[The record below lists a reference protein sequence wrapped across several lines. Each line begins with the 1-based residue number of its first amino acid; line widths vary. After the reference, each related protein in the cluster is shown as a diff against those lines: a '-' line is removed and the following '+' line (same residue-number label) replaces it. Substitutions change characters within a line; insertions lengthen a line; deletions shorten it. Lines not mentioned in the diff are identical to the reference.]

1 MADTSAAME
10 NLFKAIDIIAQER
23 FSSLGYDKTIKA
35 TIVDDSNADHG
46 EYIVSDGASEFK
58 AYAADVKYEKNM
70 TVYVIIPEGD
80 YTNQKLIVGKYS
92 NNGDSYY
99 NYVNPSEDFLDAT
112 HNIIKDISAGSLK
125 ANDSQVPY
133 IKIWSCDGLDY
144 KGYSRLALK
153 GNFRTWLSS
162 LDVISGTYGLV
173 LYVVSKEVSYN
184 GNAFERTYKYD
195 LMSSDMYGDPFNFE
209 TYYLQEKVFDISEL
223 SDIVSI
229 ELLLVQNSDFVNSNG
244 EFVAPYGLLDTAN
257 YPDNIFVETP
267 YISLGYD
274 LNEVTKDEVR
284 LYTLDSDTYDAS
296 YDEAKRAKT
305 MELRWIHLNEDG
317 TASVIDLP
325 EEIPSNAVIHWYKNI
340 LDRSITDKLAGPMWV
355 ELPELKNCFSYSFVP
370 DILVG
375 TEKFKVIIEFPSREH
390 MTALATMSEKIEIPQ
405 EIPKIYQKPDENG
418 IMATTDKEIIEL
430 AKKSYY
436 NNKLLSFQEYKQV
449 INEFNSSYAV
459 NHNGE
464 NYQNYDNAILALDEI
479 SQLQSQVQIYKSEV
493 LTFINES
500 YDPVS
505 AAIDL
510 ISSLEILPDVAGY
523 SGSYLLYDDS
533 GFITNPAEALK
544 KRVFTATYN
553 SLITGESVI
562 DKGEKI
568 IWYIP
573 LENTMIYP
581 PQLGAEYSRYDLYTD
596 LTAEQLKELGL
607 PCKYARIERAI
618 AEVLDGDPG
627 DEVARQAEQIF
638 RIKDYYNKNDSNNT
652 VYCVLLKNGRQYKAE
667 ATLTFGITGTN
678 GTDATF
684 LLQMREVE
692 IGTGGSD
699 LASENPATALTLGG
713 KIAVVPKI
721 YDYNNNDISDEYFQ
735 IYTPQYSWYLL
746 DIPLDQQK
754 LVLTKSG
761 NNCIISIKN
770 GVKNVEDCRYYI
782 LCATVEWNIVQEN
795 SESDIDLNTR
805 KIELKTF
812 LPIPV
817 RVSNEYTQVVGPTQI
832 VYTKEGTNPAYYK
845 SPFVLYKD
853 GFEFKENIEWYP
865 ACREYLNSKEDNK
878 ERILSFYPKVSTDGQ
893 LVPTDLYLL
902 DDNLYSVEAK
912 YVERDEDK
920 KVIKETLLW
929 TQPILI
935 IQNRYS
941 SAMLNNWDG
950 SFQIDEENGT
960 IMASVIG
967 AGKKDVNNTFSG
979 VLMGDVQNV
988 FNANNHSGLGLYGF
1002 NQGAQS
1008 FGFNIDGTAFI
1019 GKAGRGRIN
1028 MDGQN
1033 GTISS
1038 GSFIKPHISDDQ
1050 KDNSGSGMLIDLD
1063 GNDTDKSS
1071 SALYAYGSGG
1081 AFELNTDK
1089 KHPLLRIK
1097 SGPYVNSSIMF
1108 NIGYGDNPEFY
1119 LQSSNFVE
1127 NKSGTK
1133 FDLKDGTL
1141 SIFHDNGSY
1150 LKMRGDGSPYFQI
1163 HDSGTATDGHAEG
1176 TDIFYAGLNKYELM
1190 STNFISGT
1198 AGIFIDLYNGS
1209 IEARK
1214 GNIGGWAI
1222 NAGTLSAGSITL
1234 NSDGSMSGGTTY
1246 KWSIS
1251 KNGSAIFN
1259 NIAANAG
1266 TIGPFTVSKSGLKYS
1281 EGSTFTLD
1289 ESGLNLNG
1297 NFTVNRAGDV
1307 YIGGNLT
1314 VSGTSTFNGKTN
1326 IEQGGSFGGTGYS
1339 GGFSGGG
1346 WGFNNT
1352 GGHIGPWIIDKDA
1365 ISTTTGSYLGS
1376 KGSIILKNS
1385 DTQALSLDSDRLII
1399 NAGSSTLKLYG
1410 TYYEV
1415 NMGSG
1420 GSCFVVGN
1428 ANGIKAIDD
1437 SGNKLLI
1444 NNTNIT
1450 LQANDTKLI
1459 LTSDKMTV
1467 DGVIVA
1473 KKGFK
1478 AGASER
1484 TGYSGDV
1491 VFLDGSYMTF
1501 EGGILVAGKVAD
1513 KSFGS

>member
-112 HNIIKDISAGSLK
+112 HNIIKNISAGSLK

-133 IKIWSCDGLDY
+133 VKIWSCDGLDY

-257 YPDNIFVETP
+257 YPDNIFVEMP

-305 MELRWIHLNEDG
+305 IELRWIHLNEDG

-325 EEIPSNAVIHWYKNI
+325 EEIPNNAIIHWYKNI

-390 MTALATMSEKIEIPQ
+390 MAALATMSEKIEIPQ

-459 NHNGE
+459 DHNGE

-493 LTFINES
+493 LTFVNES

-523 SGSYLLYDDS
+523 NGSYLLYDDS

-544 KRVFTATYN
+544 KRIFTATYN

-581 PQLGAEYSRYDLYTD
+581 PQLGTEYSRYDLYTN
-596 LTAEQLKELGL
+596 LTTEQLRELGL

-652 VYCVLLKNGRQYKAE
+652 IYCVLLKNGRQYKAE

-692 IGTGGSD
+692 MGTGGLD
-699 LASENPATALTLGG
+699 QASENPATALTLGG
-713 KIAVVPKI
+713 KIAVIPKI
-721 YDYNNNDISDEYFQ
+721 YDYNNNDISDEYFK
-735 IYTPQYSWYLL
+735 IYTPHYSWHLL
-746 DIPLDQQK
+746 DIQLKDQN

-770 GVKNVEDCRYYI
+770 GVKNIEDCRYYI
-782 LCATVEWNIVQEN
+782 LCATVEWNIVKEN

-805 KIELKTF
+805 KVELKTF

-832 VYTKEGTNPAYYK
+832 IYTKEGTNPAYYK
-845 SPFVLYKD
+845 SPFVLYKN
-853 GFEFKENIEWYP
+853 GLKLKENIEWYP
-865 ACREYLNSKEDNK
+865 ACREYLNSKEDTK
-878 ERILSFYPKVSTDGQ
+878 ERILSFYPKISTDGQ

-912 YVERDEDK
+912 YIERDENK

-1097 SGPYVNSSIMF
+1097 SGPYVNSSIML

-1163 HDSGTATDGHAEG
+1163 HDSGTATDGHSEG

-1190 STNFISGT
+1190 SANFISGT

-1209 IEARK
+1209 IDARQ
-1214 GNIGGWAI
+1214 GYIGGWQITNSALK
-1222 NAGTLSAGSITL
+1222 AGNITLKAEGSIY
-1234 NSDGSMSGGTTY
+1234 GGPSENTWY
-1246 KWSIS
+1246 ID
-1251 KNGSAIFN
+1251 KNGNASFN
-1259 NIAANAG
+1259 NLTANLG
-1266 TIGPFTVSKSGLKYS
+1266 QIGPFNVSADGLSYK
-1281 EGSTFTLD
+1281 GSLFTIGKD
-1289 ESGLNLNG
+1289 GLNLN
-1297 NFTVNRAGDV
+1297 NVFTVDLNGQAHFHGFV
-1307 YIGGNLT
+1307 YFEKGSNIDWRGNGHMINGSLY
-1314 VSGTSTFNGKTN
+1314 SGKRYGMGPWGFSN
-1326 IEQGGSFGGTGYS
+1326 S
-1339 GGFSGGG
+1339 GGFV
-1346 WGFNNT
+1346 
-1352 GGHIGPWIIDKDA
+1352 GPWQISAEA
-1365 ISTTTGSYLGS
+1365 IYTKGDNSSWLGATGEMKLNNGVTYLKITDDGLEMGNSKSQAKFWPEYISLTSNNGQLWLGNTTYS
-1376 KGSIILKNS
+1376 
-1385 DTQALSLDSDRLII
+1385 ALSFGDKNYI
-1399 NAGSSTLKLYG
+1399 NISSG
-1410 TYYEV
+1410 
-1415 NMGSG
+1415 
-1420 GSCFVVGN
+1420 
-1428 ANGIKAIDD
+1428 
-1437 SGNKLLI
+1437 
-1444 NNTNIT
+1444 NIT
-1450 LQANDTKLI
+1450 LKSNKITINGDLYPSNEQGSEKGWTGNVVF
-1459 LTSDKMTV
+1459 V
-1467 DGVIVA
+1467 DGS
-1473 KKGFK
+1473 KLKFQN
-1478 AGASER
+1478 
-1484 TGYSGDV
+1484 
-1491 VFLDGSYMTF
+1491 
-1501 EGGILVAGKVAD
+1501 GILVGGEVAD
-1513 KSFGS
+1513 LVTMS

>member
-244 EFVAPYGLLDTAN
+244 EFVAPYGLLDTTN
-257 YPDNIFVETP
+257 YPNNIFVETP

-390 MTALATMSEKIEIPQ
+390 MAALATMSEKIEIPQ
-405 EIPKIYQKPDENG
+405 EIPKIYQKTDENG

-544 KRVFTATYN
+544 KRVFIATYN

-692 IGTGGSD
+692 IGTGGLD

-746 DIPLDQQK
+746 DRSLDQQK

-795 SESDIDLNTR
+795 SESDVDLNTR
-805 KIELKTF
+805 KVELKTF

-912 YVERDEDK
+912 YVERDENK
-920 KVIKETLLW
+920 KVIKEALLW

-1028 MDGQN
+1028 MDGQK

-1038 GSFIKPHISDDQ
+1038 GSYISE
-1050 KDNSGSGMLIDLD
+1050 KAGMLINLD
-1063 GNDTDKSS
+1063 GNDNEKSS
-1071 SALYAYGSGG
+1071 SALFAYGPGG
-1081 AFELNTDK
+1081 AFELNTDSGK
-1089 KHPLLRIK
+1089 NLLQIR
-1097 SGPYVNSSIMF
+1097 SGPAAIDKILFSIGEL
-1108 NIGYGDNPEFY
+1108 NKEDNTREFY
-1119 LQSSNFVE
+1119 LQSNNYKE
-1127 NKSGTK
+1127 NEDGTK
-1133 FDLKDGTL
+1133 INLKTGKIDIYNKGTGNNP
-1141 SIFHDNGSY
+1141 SFVRIN
-1150 LKMRGDGSPYFQI
+1150 GDGNPYLQI
-1163 HDSGTATDGHAEG
+1163 HDGSSNK
-1176 TDIFYAGLNKYELM
+1176 DIFYASSTTYHLESVNYEEDSLNGLMIPKTGIKIDLSGGTINATTGTIGGWKLEYDRITAGNIILNAEGSMRGGEGKHSWSIEKDGTASFNYLSTKYGGNIGPFELD
-1190 STNFISGT
+1190 STSLRLGSTGFKSGTIYLGTQGFSSHGTSFYVDSDGNVHIGGNCFISGDCNLT
-1198 AGIFIDLYNGS
+1198 GEGTFSANGVRLTS
-1209 IEARK
+1209 
-1214 GNIGGWAI
+1214 
-1222 NAGTLSAGSITL
+1222 
-1234 NSDGSMSGGTTY
+1234 SGGGRGYSTLGN
-1246 KWSIS
+1246 WSVVGG
-1251 KNGSAIFN
+1251 KFQGKGAD
-1259 NIAANAG
+1259 G
-1266 TIGPFTVSKSGLKYS
+1266 
-1281 EGSTFTLD
+1281 EG
-1289 ESGLNLNG
+1289 
-1297 NFTVNRAGDV
+1297 
-1307 YIGGNLT
+1307 
-1314 VSGTSTFNGKTN
+1314 GTSTNVVLDPDTPEIVCGQIAINDNHIYLNGKNSTPYLFYDGTVGFA
-1326 IEQGGSFGGTGYS
+1326 IFAGGMPYVFSDSGFDMPSHKLRCGDADVGGEKSSGTGTLTCD
-1339 GGFSGGG
+1339 
-1346 WGFNNT
+1346 N
-1352 GGHIGPWIIDKDA
+1352 
-1365 ISTTTGSYLGS
+1365 
-1376 KGSIILKNS
+1376 
-1385 DTQALSLDSDRLII
+1385 LIVRK
-1399 NAGSSTLKLYG
+1399 KLQFG
-1410 TYYEV
+1410 E
-1415 NMGSG
+1415 
-1420 GSCFVVGN
+1420 
-1428 ANGIKAIDD
+1428 NGK
-1437 SGNKLLI
+1437 S
-1444 NNTNIT
+1444 
-1450 LQANDTKLI
+1450 
-1459 LTSDKMTV
+1459 
-1467 DGVIVA
+1467 
-1473 KKGFK
+1473 
-1478 AGASER
+1478 
-1484 TGYSGDV
+1484 GYSGDV

-1513 KSFGS
+1513 KSFGG